1 MPGHNFAL
9 FCQYSSFLLCWTSWT
24 NGFTSVVNFGS
35 SQIILLKILLLLFFL
50 FSIWYTNYT
59 YITLFEIFP
68 QFWYVYFILFFLI
81 LFSFT
86 FQSRKFLRPIIKHT
100 DSFLSCIMSS
110 NELTI
115 GIICL
120 LYIYIYI
127 YLYKYIYIYIYKFPT
142 IVFQILPQIFHLS
155 NYIIPS
161 SILHFFSIRSLHV
174 IIYIFFNFLSIT
186 SNICVMSEYDFWWL
200 F

>member
-127 YLYKYIYIYIYKFPT
+127 YINS
-142 IVFQILPQIFHLS
+142 LPLPFRSFLR
-155 NYIIPS
+155 
-161 SILHFFSIRSLHV
+161 FSIYPITLSLLPFC
-174 IIYIFFNFLSIT
+174 ISFPLDPY
-186 SNICVMSEYDFWWL
+186 M
-200 F
+200 